1 MDGKIRAIGKKTK
14 GYKMKFKQIL
24 PYKIRRAISMAAI
37 IGAPILPIA
46 ASCNEIEPE
55 PTPTHDVEIKFNQRE
70 SSKILTFEMLQN
82 YANDETVKTI
92 YLVPIEHWDGNV
104 AGNITFMRKNFLQPR
119 LNISPKIRGRG
130 DFDFALG
137 EASKVPT
144 DSLWF
149 VQQGWTINKKY
160 QR

>member
-1 MDGKIRAIGKKTK
+1 
-14 GYKMKFKQIL
+14 MKFHKIV

-55 PTPTHDVEIKFNQRE
+55 PTPTRDVEIKF
-70 SSKILTFEMLQN
+70 SSINADKVLTMETLQS
-82 YANDETVKTI
+82 YANDETVRTI
-92 YLVPIEHWDGNV
+92 YMVPIEHWNSSM

-119 LNISPKIRGRG
+119 LNISPKIHGRG
-130 DFDFALG
+130 DFDFVLG
-137 EASKVPT
+137 EASKVPD

-149 VQQGWTINKKY
+149 VKNGWTINKKY

>member
-1 MDGKIRAIGKKTK
+1 
-14 GYKMKFKQIL
+14 MKFHKVI

-55 PTPTHDVEIKFNQRE
+55 PTPTRDVEIKFNNE
-70 SSKILTFEMLQN
+70 NADKVLTFDVLRN
-82 YANDETVKTI
+82 YANDATIRTI
-92 YLVPIEHWDGNV
+92 YLVPIEHWDGMV

-130 DFDFALG
+130 DFDFVLG

>member
-1 MDGKIRAIGKKTK
+1 
-14 GYKMKFKQIL
+14 MKFTKVI
-24 PYKIRRAISMAAI
+24 PYKIKRIIPMAMIA
-37 IGAPILPIA
+37 GLPFV
-46 ASCNEIEPE
+46 STGCGKVEMEK
-55 PTPTHDVEIKFNQRE
+55 HDVVIEFDQE
-70 SSKILTFEMLQN
+70 YVEKILTFETLQN

-92 YLVPIEHWDGNV
+92 YLVPTKHWNGNM
-104 AGNITFMRKNFLQPR
+104 AHNITYFRNNFLEPR

-144 DSLWF
+144 DSLWY